1 MLPNQNVW
9 VWWNSV
15 VAFILPTIF
24 ILIGGFVI
32 ALHFVRTSRVEN
44 DSKYLFQKS
53 ATKNIICLFSA
64 AFGKD
69 GS

>member
-1 MLPNQNVW
+1 MLPHQNVW

-32 ALHFVRTSRVEN
+32 ALHFARTSRVDN
-44 DSKYLFQKS
+44 DPKFVSEKCNK
-53 ATKNIICLFSA
+53 KIICLFSA